1 LIFDTAKQYCFTVVD
16 FWIEKDMTRFD
27 YIASDDKGRET
38 KGSLDAD
45 NTVNAINILRG
56 KGLYPTSVVEST
68 ERKISIS
75 GIGLPREG
83 KKESFLSNFFRRK
96 VRQKSLMIFA
106 RQLAVLIDAGLPIL
120 KSLHVLKEQEK
131 SKALKEVIVNLADAV
146 EGGSTFSE
154 ALSRHPKVFSKLFI
168 NMVRAG
174 EAGGVLDEVLNR
186 LAEFMEKSHRLK
198 ARIKSAMVY
207 PTLVLFFALGIVSFL
222 VTVVVPKFSE
232 IFLDMEIDLPA
243 MTSMLIQVSDFSK
256 QRWYLFVL
264 GFALLVVLFK
274 WAYRSQKGKFTLD
287 KFILKMPIFGDLI
300 LKVTIARLTRTLGT
314 LISSGVPILKA
325 LTIVR
330 ETIGNE
336 VIVRAITLIHDSIR
350 EGESIVG
357 PLRQSQ
363 VFPPMVAGMVDV
375 GEQTGNLAE
384 MLIKIA
390 DTYEEEVEVAVQGL
404 TSVIEPVLIVTLAVI
419 VGFIVIAMFL
429 PLIKLM
435 QGIA

>member
-1 LIFDTAKQYCFTVVD
+1 
-16 FWIEKDMTRFD
+16 
-27 YIASDDKGRET
+27 
-38 KGSLDAD
+38 
-45 NTVNAINILRG
+45 
-56 KGLYPTSVVEST
+56 
-68 ERKISIS
+68 
-75 GIGLPREG
+75 
-83 KKESFLSNFFRRK
+83 
-96 VRQKSLMIFA
+96 
-106 RQLAVLIDAGLPIL
+106 
-120 KSLHVLKEQEK
+120 
-131 SKALKEVIVNLADAV
+131 VIKTLADAV
-146 EGGSTFSE
+146 EGGGTFSE

-198 ARIKSAMVY
+198 SKIKSAMIY
-207 PTLVLFFALGIVSFL
+207 PVLVLFFAVGIVSFL
-222 VTVVVPKFSE
+222 VTIVVPKFSE
-232 IFLDMEIDLPA
+232 IFLDMDIDLPLV
-243 MTSMLIQVSDFSK
+243 TSSLIQISDFSK
-256 QRWYLFVL
+256 QHWYLFILAITLILIL
-264 GFALLVVLFK
+264 GKLAR
-274 WAYRSQKGKFTLD
+274 RSQKGKLTLD
-287 KFILKMPIFGDLI
+287 RMILKMPVFGDLI
-300 LKVTIARLTRTLGT
+300 LKVSIPRLSRTLGT

-330 ETIGNE
+330 ETLGNE

-357 PLRQSQ
+357 PLRASQ
-363 VFPPMVAGMVDV
+363 VFPPMVAGMIDV

-390 DTYEEEVEVAVQGL
+390 DTYEDEVEVSVQGL
-404 TSVIEPVLIVTLAVI
+404 TAVLEPLLIITLAVI

>member
-1 LIFDTAKQYCFTVVD
+1 
-16 FWIEKDMTRFD
+16 MRFD
-27 YIASDDKGRET
+27 YIASDDKGKET

-75 GIGLPREG
+75 GMGLPREE
-83 KKESFLSNFFRRK
+83 KKGFFLSNFFRRK

-131 SKALKEVIVNLADAV
+131 SKALREVIVNLSDAV

-186 LAEFMEKSHRLK
+186 LAEFMEKSHRLR

-207 PTLVLFFALGIVSFL
+207 PTLVLFFAVGIVSFL
-222 VTVVVPKFSE
+222 VTIVVPKFSE

-256 QRWYLFVL
+256 QRWYFIVL
-264 GFALLVVLFK
+264 AFALLVILFK
-274 WAYRSQKGKFTLD
+274 WAYRSQQGKFALD
-287 KFILKMPIFGDLI
+287 KLVLKTPIFGDLI
-300 LKVTIARLTRTLGT
+300 LKVAIARLTRTLGT

-404 TSVIEPVLIVTLAVI
+404 TSVLEPILIVTLAVI